1 MILNMRRLEAIFRGE
16 SLKTRVFAA
25 GVHLLASLVVAFIA
39 AYVVFG
45 LWYPAPYDVLS
56 GGKELFWLV
65 VGVDVILGPFITFLV
80 FNQKKRR
87 RELFLDLAVVALIQ
101 LGALGYGLWTVFV
114 ARPAY
119 LVFEYS
125 RFSIVHAVDIDPKR
139 LGNAPE
145 NLRVIPLGG
154 PQLIALRPFRDAN
167 EQFDATVEALDGAP
181 LPTRC
186 ELWQP
191 YALAVTRVLDAA
203 KPAGE
208 LIGRFPQ
215 HANAIARA
223 IAKAGRPSEELR
235 YLPVLGRG
243 SAVWTVLLDSES
255 AAPLAYL
262 PLDSF

>member
-1 MILNMRRLEAIFRGE
+1 MIFNMRRLEAIFRGE
-16 SLKTRVFAA
+16 NLKTRVFAA

-114 ARPAY
+114 ARPVY

-145 NLRVIPLGG
+145 SLRVIPLGG
-154 PQLIALRPFRDAN
+154 PQLIALRPFKDAN
-167 EQFDATVEALDGAP
+167 EQFDATVEALDGDELGALGA
-181 LPTRC
+181 LPITLEVNGERRQASTLDQLIWDVPEILH
-186 ELWQP
+186 ELSRL
-191 YALAVTRVLDAA
+191 YALRAGDLVFMGT
-203 KPAGE
+203 PAGVAA
-208 LIGRFPQ
+208 LQPGDAFHARIGE
-215 HANAIARA
+215 AL
-223 IAKAGRPSEELR
+223 ELR
-235 YLPVLGRG
+235 GHI
-243 SAVWTVLLDSES
+243 
-255 AAPLAYL
+255 AP
-262 PLDSF
+262 SNG